1 MMSRDELTYI
11 IKHPVALARVLG
23 FTKLSP
29 NLHDEWIRIFAFS
42 EDDYTLQAHRNSYK
56 TSCVIIAL
64 ALRIIVLPNES
75 MMLLRKDQG
84 STAEVIRS
92 VKRCLESDVCND
104 MAMMVHGK
112 HIEFERSNSVE
123 LHTNLVT
130 DTGVKE
136 SQLQGDGVRSFGLTG
151 KHFARIFTD
160 DIITLKDR
168 MSRAERGMTDAVYQE
183 LQNLKSPN
191 GTIINTGT
199 PWHKN
204 DTFRLMPPAVRYTV
218 YDTGILE
225 KAEIDNRR
233 RNMTASLFSANHE
246 LKHISDEES
255 MFGEPKYGKYPNI
268 GGFAQIDCAYGG
280 PDTTALTVMCRD
292 KEGVI
297 HGFGQLYKGHVQ
309 DHYGEIVGVLEKY
322 NAGTLYN
329 ETNGDKGYFAKEFR
343 QYWPVISPYHESM
356 NKHVKIVTFLKRE
369 WDNILWDDDTDPEYM
384 EQIVDYQEG
393 QDRDDAPDSASSL
406 IREFNRGKIKAVGAL
421 SYK

>member
-1 MMSRDELTYI
+1 MNSETLEKILSRPTLY
-11 IKHPVALARVLG
+11 ARSLG
-23 FTKLSP
+23 YTKLIP
-29 NLHDEWIRIFAFS
+29 ELHDEWIRMFMLSS
-42 EDDYTLQAHRNSYK
+42 EDFTLQAHRESYK
-56 TSCVIIAL
+56 TTCVIVAL
-64 ALRIIVLPNES
+64 TLLMVLKPNES
-75 MMLLRKDQG
+75 NLLLRKDQ
-84 STAEVIRS
+84 SS
-92 VKRCLESDVCND
+92 VKEITRAIRKNLLNPITVE
-104 MAMMVHGK
+104 MAQLLYGK
-112 HIEFERSNSVE
+112 QLKLVKDSGTE
-123 LHTNLVT
+123 LHTNLCT
-130 DTGVKE
+130 DLGKKE
-136 SQLQGDGVRSFGLTG
+136 SQYLGDGIRSFSITG
-151 KHFARIFTD
+151 KHFSRIITD
-160 DIITLKDR
+160 DIVTPRDR
-168 MSRAERGMTDAVYQE
+168 MSKAERQTTDAVFQE
-183 LQNLKSPN
+183 LQNIKTEGGVILNS
-191 GTIINTGT
+191 GT

-204 DTFRLMPPAVRYTV
+204 DTFRLMPKPVKWTV
-218 YDTGILE
+218 YETGLMS
-225 KAEIDNRR
+225 KDEIDHRR
-233 RNMTASLFSANHE
+233 RHMTASLFSANYE

-406 IREFNRGKIKAVGAL
+406 IREFNRGKIKAVGTL